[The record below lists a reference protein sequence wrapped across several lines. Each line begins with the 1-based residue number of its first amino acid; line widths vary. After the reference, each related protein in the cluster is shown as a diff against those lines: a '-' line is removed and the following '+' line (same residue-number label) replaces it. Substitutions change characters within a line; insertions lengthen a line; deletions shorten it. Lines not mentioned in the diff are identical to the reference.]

1 MVGRKELKAVIKTK
15 KGKGNIELKEI
26 PEPIPKEKEVKIEVK
41 AAGICG
47 TDIHIY
53 YDEYP
58 NNPPVVL
65 GHEVS
70 GVIVDIG
77 RDVTE
82 YKVGD
87 RVTSETFFYTCGKC
101 RFCRSGRINLCP
113 DRLSIGSGVNGAFAK
128 YLVVP
133 EKNLHKLPLNV
144 SFEEGALS
152 EPLACSIHAV
162 SESAGICASD
172 VVVIS
177 GPGPIGLLALQVAR
191 GEGAFAI
198 ICGTSGDEE
207 RLAVGKQVGADIAI
221 NVQEKDPLRIV
232 REVSEGY
239 GADVVVECAG
249 VASSAS
255 QCLRLVRKGGKF
267 IQMGLFGKPVQIDLE
282 QVVYKELNMIGS
294 FSHVSSCWR
303 KATRLLEQK
312 KVMLEP
318 LISDKLP
325 LNQWKK
331 GFEKTERHQ
340 GLKLLLYP

>member
-1 MVGRKELKAVIKTK
+1 LKAVVKTK
-15 KGKGNIELKEI
+15 KGKGNVELKEI
-26 PEPIPKEKEVKIEVK
+26 PEPTPKEKEVEIEVK
-41 AAGICG
+41 VAGICG

-70 GVIVDIG
+70 GIIVDVG

-82 YKVGD
+82 YKAGD

-113 DRLSIGSGVNGAFAK
+113 DRLSIGSGVNGAFTK

-133 EKNLHKLPLNV
+133 EKNLHKLPPNV

-152 EPLACSIHAV
+152 EPLACCIHAV
-162 SESAGICASD
+162 SESAKVYASD
-172 VVVIS
+172 IVVVS
-177 GPGPIGLLALQVAR
+177 GPGPIGLLALQIAKA
-191 GEGAFAI
+191 EGAFTI
-198 ICGTSGDEE
+198 ICGISVDEE
-207 RLAVGKQVGADIAI
+207 RLNVAKQVGADIVI
-221 NVQEKDPLRIV
+221 NIQKEDPLRIV

-249 VASSAS
+249 AGSSAN

-267 IQMGLFGKPVQIDLE
+267 IQMGLFSKPIQIDLK
-282 QVVYKELNMIGS
+282 QIVYKELKIIGS
-294 FSHVSSCWR
+294 FSHVPSCWR
-303 KATRLLEQK
+303 KAMRLLEQK

-318 LISDKLP
+318 LISDKLS

-331 GFEKTERHQ
+331 GFERVEEHQ
-340 GLKLLLYP
+340 GLKVLLYP